1 MLPDLRLFIAALLAT
16 VGFVF
21 VGFALMAT
29 MRSAQVTT
37 TMTPTPRSPVLERG
51 ASFGARAPAADK
63 AAIPQQSSASTVLQQ
78 SSASTVL
85 QQSSASAEAPSA
97 AATVSAPHE
106 AAQDQIGAPPSRDPS
121 SRESASPL
129 SDPPGRES
137 ASPEPNQSVTPTPQS
152 VEQAAGAPPADAS
165 AGHPVSPADGD
176 IPRTDPTIGNLI
188 ESGDVTGS
196 VSAPAQKAESLE
208 QKQPKA
214 RPAKHAKP
222 RAAKKSRSR
231 SRPAATPSTQQ
242 QGPFPFFQPQ
252 AATRQ

>member
-63 AAIPQQSSASTVLQQ
+63 AAIPQQSSASTVPQQ
-78 SSASTVL
+78 SSAP
-85 QQSSASAEAPSA
+85 AEAPS

-106 AAQDQIGAPPSRDPS
+106 AAQDQIGAPPSPDPS

-137 ASPEPNQSVTPTPQS
+137 ASPEPNQSVPSIPQS
-152 VEQAAGAPPADAS
+152 LEQAAGAPPADAS

-188 ESGDVTGS
+188 ENGDVTGS
-196 VSAPAQKAESLE
+196 ISAPAQKTESSE
-208 QKQPKA
+208 QKQTKA

-231 SRPAATPSTQQ
+231 ARPAATPSTQQ

>member
-1 MLPDLRLFIAALLAT
+1 MLPDLRVFIAALLAT

-78 SSASTVL
+78 SSAS
-85 QQSSASAEAPSA
+85 AEAPSA

-106 AAQDQIGAPPSRDPS
+106 AAQDQIGAPPSPDPS

-176 IPRTDPTIGNLI
+176 IPHTDPTIGNLI

-196 VSAPAQKAESLE
+196 VSAPAQKAESSE

-231 SRPAATPSTQQ
+231 ARPAATPSTQQ